1 MTASDSFSLH
11 LYLLRISP
19 TANQLSQPP
28 VIYRTFLFSE
38 NHPPVSRYILGFTGN
53 LNVGLSPVKPE
64 VEGSS
69 PFGPAKKINT
79 TYLSIKASLNRGAFC
94 FIFNHIYSF
103 IPKMGTHFGGT
114 HPSSLTTFHLGPL
127 LHMAGRSAHIYPH
140 SWGFLFVG

>member
-38 NHPPVSRYILGFTGN
+38 NHPPVSRYILGFTGD

-64 VEGSS
+64 VEVRVPSV
-69 PFGPAKKINT
+69 PLRENT
-79 TYLSIKASLNRGAFC
+79 ICL
-94 FIFNHIYSF
+94 
-103 IPKMGTHFGGT
+103 
-114 HPSSLTTFHLGPL
+114 
-127 LHMAGRSAHIYPH
+127 
-140 SWGFLFVG
+140 